1 MGGRSGIRL
10 AIRPAIAAAMR
21 GRRGTHQAR
30 PDQGVAVLQGDL
42 ARGVRRRRSTARG
55 HGDQAPTIAGP
66 AGEAGGKESE
76 RREPQGAP
84 RASDKAQAVT
94 DEESGQGSNRRSWPL
109 NFNARGRISFA
120 SPDRSKLMD
129 WQE

>member
-1 MGGRSGIRL
+1 
-10 AIRPAIAAAMR
+10 MR

-42 ARGVRRRRSTARG
+42 ACGVRRRRSTARG
-55 HGDQAPTIAGP
+55 HGDQAPTVAGP

-94 DEESGQGSNRRSWPL
+94 DEESGQGNNRRSWPL
-109 NFNARGRISFA
+109 TEGPGRLRARTAWLRTKAKKKAPLLAGLSW
-120 SPDRSKLMD
+120 LL
-129 WQE
+129 EG